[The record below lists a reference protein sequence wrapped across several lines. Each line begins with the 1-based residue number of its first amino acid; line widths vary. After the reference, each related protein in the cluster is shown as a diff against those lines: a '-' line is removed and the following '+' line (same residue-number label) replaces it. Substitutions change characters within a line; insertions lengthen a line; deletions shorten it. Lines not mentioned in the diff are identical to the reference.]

1 MGLLVMKF
9 GGTSVGNAQCLR
21 RAAELVRRTPA
32 GKHPVVV
39 VSAMGGVTDRI
50 AEALQLAKSGA
61 GSDASAVCE
70 ALRQRH
76 DQALA
81 DLFDDGA
88 RAPVKAAVDKV
99 IDTLADVCS
108 GVSKVRALPPQI
120 SDMALSL
127 GEEASAII
135 LAAHLR
141 DLGTPAEFVDS
152 AQCVITD
159 AKFGEATPDYEATQR
174 AARALLLP
182 MYDKGVVPV
191 ITGYRGA
198 TASHQ
203 LTTLGRGGSDFSATL
218 LGAALGAEEI
228 WIWTDVDGVL
238 SGDPRI
244 CTDAFLLEE
253 VTFGEAVELSHYGA
267 KVIHQRAIQ
276 PARDAGIPVWI
287 KNSFRPEATG
297 TRIAVGP
304 SSDAR
309 PVKAVTAV
317 NRAALISVSAR
328 QDVHP
333 AEIFGRLLMRIAAEH
348 VDLLFSVQSSPHGVL
363 LAVRESDEKHVVDVI
378 RRLFRNEFRHGML
391 EPVDVRRNI
400 AVIAVLGEAMKGR
413 PGILAHLFT
422 SVAEHE
428 VSVIAVAQGAS
439 EVSICFA
446 VPSAAS
452 QTIVQAVH
460 DDLCLGLDR
469 GIQPAASAPSMCQGA
484 MS

>member
-9 GGTSVGNAQCLR
+9 GGTSLGNAQCIR
-21 RAAELVRRTPA
+21 RAAELVRNAPE
-32 GKHPVVV
+32 GQHPVVV

-61 GSDASAVCE
+61 SDDAAAVCE
-70 ALRQRH
+70 ALRSRH
-76 DQALA
+76 REAIA
-81 DLFDDGA
+81 DLFAAGS
-88 RAPVKAAVDKV
+88 REPVNAAVEKV
-99 IDTLADVCS
+99 LDTLADLCS
-108 GVSKVRALPPQI
+108 GVSKVHALPPQI
-120 SDMALSL
+120 ADMALSL
-127 GEEASAII
+127 GEEASALI

-141 DLGTPAEFVDS
+141 ELGTPAEFVDS

-159 AKFGEATPDYEATQR
+159 AKFGEATPDYEATHR
-174 AARALLLP
+174 AARALVLP
-182 MYDKGVVPV
+182 MFDKGVVPV
-191 ITGYRGA
+191 VTGYRGA

-218 LGAALGAEEI
+218 LGAAVGAEEI

-244 CTDAFLLEE
+244 CPDAFLLDE

-287 KNSFRPEATG
+287 KNSFRPQAAG

-304 SSDAR
+304 TSDAR

-317 NRAALISVSAR
+317 NRAALISVNAR

-333 AEIFGRLLMRIAAEH
+333 AEIFGRLLLRLAAEH

-363 LAVRESDEKHVVDVI
+363 LAVHEQDEKHVVDVI

-391 EPVDVRRNI
+391 EPIDVKRNVAI
-400 AVIAVLGEAMKGR
+400 VAVLGEAMKGK
-413 PGILAHLFT
+413 PGILAHLFS

-439 EVSICFA
+439 ELSICFA
-446 VPSAAS
+446 VPASAS

-460 DDLCLGLDR
+460 DDLCLGLEHGLQQD
-469 GIQPAASAPSMCQGA
+469 ASAPSMCQGA
-484 MS
+484 MN

>member
-9 GGTSVGNAQCLR
+9 GGTSVGNAQCIR
-21 RAAELVRRTPA
+21 RAAELVRSAPE

-39 VSAMGGVTDRI
+39 VSAMGGITDRI
-50 AEALQLAKSGA
+50 VEALQMAKSGNA
-61 GSDASAVCE
+61 DDAAAVCDVVRDRHRE
-70 ALRQRH
+70 AI
-76 DQALA
+76 A
-81 DLFDDGA
+81 DLFPA
-88 RAPVKAAVDKV
+88 ESRNAVEAAVNAV
-99 IDTLADVCS
+99 IDKLADVCS
-108 GVSKVRALPPQI
+108 GISKVRALPLQI

-127 GEEASAII
+127 GEEASAQI

-159 AKFGEATPDYEATQR
+159 AKFGEATPDHEATQR
-174 AARALLLP
+174 ATRALLLP
-182 MYDKGVVPV
+182 MYDKKVVPV
-191 ITGYRGA
+191 VTGYRGA

-244 CTDAFLLEE
+244 CNDAFLLDEI
-253 VTFGEAVELSHYGA
+253 TFNEAVELSHYGA
-267 KVIHQRAIQ
+267 KVIHQRAVQ

-287 KNSFRPEATG
+287 KNSFRPQAPG

-317 NRAALISVSAR
+317 NKAALISVNAR

-333 AEIFGRLLMRIAAEH
+333 AEIVGRLLMRLAAEH
-348 VDLLFSVQSSPHGVL
+348 VDLLFSVQSSHGIL
-363 LAVRESDEKHVVDVI
+363 LAVRDQDEKHVVDMI

-391 EPVDVRRNI
+391 EPIDVKRNVAI
-400 AVIAVLGEAMKGR
+400 VAVLGEAMKGK
-413 PGILAHLFT
+413 PGILAHLFS
-422 SVAEHE
+422 SVADHE

-439 EVSICFA
+439 ELSICFA
-446 VPSAAS
+446 VPASAA
-452 QTIVQAVH
+452 QTVVQAVH
-460 DDLCLGLDR
+460 DDLCLGLDHAM
-469 GIQPAASAPSMCQGA
+469 QQAASAPSMCQGA
-484 MS
+484 MN

>member
-9 GGTSVGNAQCLR
+9 GGTSLGNAQCIR
-21 RAAELVRRTPA
+21 RAAELVCSA
-32 GKHPVVV
+32 VEGQHPVVV

-50 AEALQLAKSGA
+50 SEALHLAKSGS
-61 GSDASAVCE
+61 SDDAAAVCE
-70 ALRQRH
+70 ALRVRH
-76 DQALA
+76 REAVA
-81 DLFDDGA
+81 ELFPAANRQTVD
-88 RAPVKAAVDKV
+88 AAVSKV
-99 IDTLADVCS
+99 LDTLADVCS

-120 SDMALSL
+120 GDMALSL
-127 GEEASAII
+127 GEEASALI
-135 LAAHLR
+135 LAAYLR
-141 DLGTPAEFVDS
+141 ELETSAEFVDS

-159 AKFGEATPDYEATQR
+159 AKFGEATPDYEATHR
-174 AARALLLP
+174 AARALILP
-182 MYDKGVVPV
+182 MFDKHVVPV
-191 ITGYRGA
+191 VTGYRGA
-198 TASHQ
+198 TASGQ

-244 CTDAFLLEE
+244 CPDAFLLDE

-287 KNSFRPEATG
+287 KNSFRPQAAG

-317 NRAALISVSAR
+317 PRAALISVNAR

-333 AEIFGRLLMRIAAEH
+333 AEIFGRLLMRLAADH

-363 LAVRESDEKHVVDVI
+363 LAVREQDEKHVIDTI

-391 EPVDVRRNI
+391 EPIDVKRNI
-400 AVIAVLGEAMKGR
+400 AIVAVLGEAMKGK
-413 PGILAHLFT
+413 PGILAHLFS

-439 EVSICFA
+439 ELSICFA
-446 VPSAAS
+446 VPAAS
-452 QTIVQAVH
+452 SQTVVQAVH
-460 DDLCLGLDR
+460 DDLCLGLEHGLQQD
-469 GIQPAASAPSMCQGA
+469 ASAPSMCQGA
-484 MS
+484 MN